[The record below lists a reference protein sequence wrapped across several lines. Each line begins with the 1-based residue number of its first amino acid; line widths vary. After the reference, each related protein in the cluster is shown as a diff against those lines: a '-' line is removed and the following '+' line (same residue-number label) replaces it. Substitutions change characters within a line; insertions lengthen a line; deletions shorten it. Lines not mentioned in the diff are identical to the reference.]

1 MRLNEATLIEGSR
14 TVLVPYK
21 EHHVIRYNDWMQSAE
36 LQQLTASEPLTLQ
49 QEYEMQKS
57 WHLDETKCTFI
68 ILELEKWDDVEY
80 QEIDCMCGDV
90 NLYFLNTDD
99 RDAEIEIM
107 IAEPSCRRKGIGQEA
122 LLLMM
127 QYGVT
132 KLQVS
137 RFVAKIGLQNQP
149 SLSLFKKLGFEE
161 ESVSEVF
168 NEVTLQF
175 QVTEKVQ
182 DLLSLQTKHMRY
194 RHYKPK

>member
-107 IAEPSCRRKGIGQEA
+107 IA
-122 LLLMM
+122 
-127 QYGVT
+127 GVT